1 MKLNLT
7 VAVGPYDRVMALQD
21 GSVVPEGIDV
31 NFVPQPN
38 VGELFRRQA
47 RHAEFDV
54 AEFSLSTYTI
64 LHGQGD
70 RRMIAIPVFPSKV
83 FRHGHILVNANAG
96 IEEPKDLI
104 GKRFGAAEY
113 QQTAAIWQRAFLQHD
128 YGVQASQSEWYF
140 GMLNQP
146 GPYAERIP
154 VDLPADIRTHL
165 IPEDKCLDGML
176 ESGEIDAL
184 MAAGAPHSF
193 LRHSPNVRRLFP
205 DHKAVEADYYRR
217 TGIFPIMHTLV
228 IKREIYERA
237 PWVARSLYD
246 AFDKATAVCD
256 RILRLQD
263 HRDHR
268 ARCHEA
274 HQGVEERALL
284 VDGVERARL
293 DGAHPGHLQSPDRKA
308 GAFEMGQDAS
318 SFTGL
323 YGVRLDDS

>member
-1 MKLNLT
+1 
-7 VAVGPYDRVMALQD
+7 MALQD

-31 NFVPQPN
+31 NFIPQPN

-165 IPEDKCLDGML
+165 IPEDKCLDQML

-246 AFDKATAVCD
+246 AFDKAKDVAM
-256 RILRLQD
+256 RRFHGWGPLPFMLPWFED
-263 HRDHR
+263 H
-268 ARCHEA
+268 
-274 HQGVEERALL
+274 VEETETA
-284 VDGVERARL
+284 
-293 DGAHPGHLQSPDRKA
+293 
-308 GAFEMGQDAS
+308 MGSDP
-318 SFTGL
+318 FVYGL
-323 YGVRLDDS
+323 EPNRQVLETFLEYELEQGMIHEPIATEDLFAPETR